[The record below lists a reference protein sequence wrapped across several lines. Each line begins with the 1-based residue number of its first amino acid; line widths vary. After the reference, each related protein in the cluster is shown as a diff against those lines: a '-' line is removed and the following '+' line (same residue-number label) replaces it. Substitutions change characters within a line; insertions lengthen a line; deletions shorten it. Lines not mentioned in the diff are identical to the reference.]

1 MRILNSC
8 DELIEF
14 VMNELSEYSDSVVMF
29 QGDAL
34 EIDET
39 DLSYKKFEVVDVFG
53 IDKTDLSYE
62 EFGVIKDDT
71 LISISYSTGSDF
83 DLHAVK
89 GLIDFEKSYPCVV
102 VPNYVRNG
110 IITALKSEW

>member
-1 MRILNSC
+1 MKILKNF

-14 VMNELSEYSDSVVMF
+14 VMNELSEYSDHVVMF
-29 QGDAL
+29 QGDIL

-39 DLSYKKFEVVDVFG
+39 DLR
-53 IDKTDLSYE
+53 YE

-71 LISISYSTGSDF
+71 LISISSSTGSDF

-89 GLIDFEKSYPCVV
+89 GLINFEKSYPCVV
-102 VPNYVRNG
+102 VPNYVRNEL
-110 IITALKSEW
+110 IAALKGEW

>member
-1 MRILNSC
+1 MRILKNF

-14 VMNELSEYSDSVVMF
+14 VMNELSEYSDHVVMF
-29 QGDAL
+29 QGDVL

-39 DLSYKKFEVVDVFG
+39 DLG
-53 IDKTDLSYE
+53 YE

-71 LISISYSTGSDF
+71 LISISSSTRSDF

-89 GLIDFEKSYPCVV
+89 GLINFRLSYPCVV
-102 VPNYVRNG
+102 VPNYMRSEL
-110 IITALKSEW
+110 ITALIGEW

>member
-14 VMNELSEYSDSVVMF
+14 VMNELSEYSDNVVMF
-29 QGDAL
+29 QGDVL
-34 EIDET
+34 EIDE
-39 DLSYKKFEVVDVFG
+39 
-53 IDKTDLSYE
+53 TDLSYE

-71 LISISYSTGSDF
+71 LISISSSTGSDF

-89 GLIDFEKSYPCVV
+89 GLINFEKSYPCVV
-102 VPNYVRNG
+102 VPNYMRNG
-110 IITALKSEW
+110 LIAALKGEW

>member
-29 QGDAL
+29 QGDVL
-34 EIDET
+34 EIDE
-39 DLSYKKFEVVDVFG
+39 
-53 IDKTDLSYE
+53 TDLSYE

-71 LISISYSTGSDF
+71 LISISSSTGSDF
-83 DLHAVK
+83 DLHAIK
-89 GLIDFEKSYPCVV
+89 GLINFEKSYPCVV
-102 VPNYVRNG
+102 VPNYMRNG
-110 IITALKSEW
+110 LIATLKGEW